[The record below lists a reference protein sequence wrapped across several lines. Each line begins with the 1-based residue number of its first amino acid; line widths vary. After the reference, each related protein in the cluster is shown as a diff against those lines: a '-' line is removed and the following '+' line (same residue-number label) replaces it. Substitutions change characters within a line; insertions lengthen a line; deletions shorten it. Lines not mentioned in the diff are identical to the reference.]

1 MLVKSST
8 HKMSQKQTTR
18 IADFFIYIILIAGG
32 VLMVGPLLWMIST
45 SLKDK
50 TGVFQ
55 LPPQWI
61 PNPIHW
67 DAYQRLFHLSQL
79 QTGFMNTIIVSLSV
93 TIIGSF
99 TSCMAAFSFAKLR
112 MPHKNAMFLL
122 LLVGLMIPYPAVM
135 IPQFM
140 MFSTIGWVDTL
151 KPLIIPGLFGNI
163 TMIFFLRQ
171 YLQGIP
177 DSVVESAKIDGA
189 SYWTIFSR
197 IIFPLMRPA
206 VAAQF
211 ILWFMGAWN
220 DYLGPLI
227 YLNSPEK
234 QTLQVVIANLSATYA
249 TQTDYP
255 LIMGLSFISMLP
267 ILIIFL
273 IFQRQIIESVAL
285 SGMKN

>member
-1 MLVKSST
+1 MLAKSST
-8 HKMSQKQTTR
+8 HKLSQTQSRR
-18 IADFFIYIILIAGG
+18 IADFFIYLILIAGG
-32 VLMVGPLLWMIST
+32 ILMIGPLLWMIST

-79 QTGFMNTIIVSLSV
+79 QTGFMNTIIVSLTV
-93 TIIGSF
+93 TVIGSF

-140 MFSTIGWVDTL
+140 MFSTIGWVDSL

-189 SYWTIFSR
+189 SYWTIFTR

>member
-1 MLVKSST
+1 MLAKSST

-234 QTLQVVIANLSATYA
+234 QTLQIVIANLSATYA

>member
-1 MLVKSST
+1 MLAKSST

-135 IPQFM
+135 I
-140 MFSTIGWVDTL
+140 W
-151 KPLIIPGLFGNI
+151 
-163 TMIFFLRQ
+163 
-171 YLQGIP
+171 
-177 DSVVESAKIDGA
+177 E
-189 SYWTIFSR
+189 
-197 IIFPLMRPA
+197 
-206 VAAQF
+206 
-211 ILWFMGAWN
+211 
-220 DYLGPLI
+220 
-227 YLNSPEK
+227 
-234 QTLQVVIANLSATYA
+234 
-249 TQTDYP
+249 
-255 LIMGLSFISMLP
+255 ML
-267 ILIIFL
+267 
-273 IFQRQIIESVAL
+273 
-285 SGMKN
+285 

>member
-1 MLVKSST
+1 
-8 HKMSQKQTTR
+8 
-18 IADFFIYIILIAGG
+18 
-32 VLMVGPLLWMIST
+32 
-45 SLKDK
+45 
-50 TGVFQ
+50 
-55 LPPQWI
+55 
-61 PNPIHW
+61 
-67 DAYQRLFHLSQL
+67 
-79 QTGFMNTIIVSLSV
+79 
-93 TIIGSF
+93 
-99 TSCMAAFSFAKLR
+99 

>member
-1 MLVKSST
+1 MLAKSST

-163 TMIFFLRQ
+163 TMIFFLWQ

>member
-1 MLVKSST
+1 
-8 HKMSQKQTTR
+8 MSQKQTTR

>member
-1 MLVKSST
+1 
-8 HKMSQKQTTR
+8 
-18 IADFFIYIILIAGG
+18 
-32 VLMVGPLLWMIST
+32 
-45 SLKDK
+45 
-50 TGVFQ
+50 
-55 LPPQWI
+55 
-61 PNPIHW
+61 
-67 DAYQRLFHLSQL
+67 
-79 QTGFMNTIIVSLSV
+79 
-93 TIIGSF
+93 
-99 TSCMAAFSFAKLR
+99 
-112 MPHKNAMFLL
+112 
-122 LLVGLMIPYPAVM
+122 
-135 IPQFM
+135 
-140 MFSTIGWVDTL
+140 
-151 KPLIIPGLFGNI
+151 
-163 TMIFFLRQ
+163 
-171 YLQGIP
+171 
-177 DSVVESAKIDGA
+177 
-189 SYWTIFSR
+189 
-197 IIFPLMRPA
+197 

>member
-1 MLVKSST
+1 MLAKSST
-8 HKMSQKQTTR
+8 HKTSQKQTTR